1 MSYLINYAYDGK
13 GCREDL
19 SQWAVT
25 ESVDL
30 EIFKTDLG

>member
-1 MSYLINYAYDGK
+1 MTEKAVGT
-13 GCREDL
+13 DL

-30 EIFKTDLG
+30 EIVNTDLG

>member
-1 MSYLINYAYDGK
+1 MTEKVVGT
-13 GCREDL
+13 DL

-30 EIFKTDLG
+30 EIVNTDLG